1 MSRFPAT
8 PRGDRQP
15 PLTDH
20 TGVNVLAIGD
30 VHFRDTDWVTTPR
43 LNKTL
48 DDLARMTGRGALD
61 AIIQVG
67 DQTSIASTAEFNAY
81 LTWRNGIRTL
91 FPGIPVQEVP
101 GNHDLVGGNPSGTP
115 DVVTTAQW
123 AQIMGREDGAKD
135 MVVDIGDRVR
145 LLLLAPTADSTG
157 TLSTG
162 VGFTAKTRT
171 YLDPAD
177 IAWCDA
183 RLAEVPGRRCVIFF
197 HAPLFQTQGPLDGSA
212 FSSYDP
218 AGRWVA
224 HAGADT
230 IAAMIAR
237 HDNVAAWVS
246 GHSHSLVTEVDVV
259 KKVTYGTTTFA
270 AINAASP
277 SSANPDAG
285 RQNNMLALCL
295 LTIHDDRIEVR
306 YRDGGAGQWLD
317 PIHTVTL

>member
-1 MSRFPAT
+1 
-8 PRGDRQP
+8 
-15 PLTDH
+15 
-20 TGVNVLAIGD
+20 VNVLAIGD

-48 DDLARMTGRGALD
+48 DDLARMTGRGTLD
-61 AIIQVG
+61 AVVQVG
-67 DQTSIASTAEFNAY
+67 DQTSYATTAEFDAY
-81 LTWRNGIRTL
+81 LAWRNAIRAL
-91 FPGIPVQEVP
+91 HPGIPVQEVP
-101 GNHDLVGGNPSGTP
+101 GNHDLCGGNPSGTP

-123 AQIMGREDGAKD
+123 AQIMGRADGAKD
-135 MVVDIGDRVR
+135 MVVDIGNDVR
-145 LLLLAPTADSTG
+145 LLLLAPTADPTG

-171 YLDPAD
+171 YLDSAD

-183 RLAEVPGRRCVIFF
+183 RLDETDRQCVIFF
-197 HAPLFQTQGPLDGSA
+197 HAPLFRTQGPLDGSA

-230 IAAMIAR
+230 IEAMIAR
-237 HDNVAAWVS
+237 HDNVVAWVS
-246 GHSHSLVTEVDVV
+246 GHSHSLVTETDVV
-259 KKVTYGTTTFA
+259 KSVTYGSTTFA

-285 RQNNMLALCL
+285 RQNNLLALCL
-295 LTIHDDRIEVR
+295 LTIHSDRVEVR

-317 PIHTVTL
+317 PVHAVQL